1 MELKVKNDT
10 FYVLVIGDEK
20 RIYDSE
26 SEAITSLKSLVAN
39 REDIDP
45 ENLSVLEV
53 RMGEKWEIKTI
64 PWSKIAL
71 QLLKGG
77 K

>member
-20 RIYDSE
+20 RIYDTE
-26 SEAITSLKSLVAN
+26 SDAIASLKTLVSDKELN
-39 REDIDP
+39 PEDMNIF
-45 ENLSVLEV
+45 EV
-53 RMGEKWEIKTI
+53 KMGEKWEIMSI
-64 PWSKIAL
+64 PWSRIAL
-71 QLLKGG
+71 QLIKGG

>member
-26 SEAITSLKSLVAN
+26 SDAITSLKSLVAN
-39 REDIDP
+39 RGDVDP

-53 RMGEKWEIKTI
+53 RMGEKWEIKAI